1 MGPPRAAWKE
11 VGVLRLA
18 RCELHQL
25 FNQEWRQRYGALL
38 VRFGSAQHS
47 LAVLVHGPCF
57 RYPCPGLH
65 EVQTGDAV
73 GQGFVDA
80 TQFARSGAKL
90 LSSGSR
96 GHLNKVLLT
105 IPQFVLRSIVT

>member
-25 FNQEWRQRYGALL
+25 FDQEWRQRYGALL
-38 VRFGSAQHS
+38 VRFGGAQHS

-57 RYPCPGLH
+57 RYPCPSLH
-65 EVQTGDAV
+65 EVQTGDAEC
-73 GQGFVDA
+73 QGFVDA
-80 TQFARSGAKL
+80 EAGIGEQVDQGAVGVIPGDA
-90 LSSGSR
+90 SGSR
-96 GHLNKVLLT
+96 GECLDH
-105 IPQFVLRSIVT
+105 FG